1 MLKLFD
7 EIEESKEVFSYLFER
22 NLLKQYKKAKNSLIL
37 WLYKNVD
44 FKKREPKI
52 DEIYYFRINKQFR
65 AIWYIENKK
74 LKILKID
81 NHS

>member
-7 EIEESKEVFSYLFER
+7 KIEESKEVFSYLNER

-44 FKKREPKI
+44 FKKREPKN

-65 AIWYIENKK
+65 AIWYIENR
-74 LKILKID
+74 IFRVLKID